1 MATEEVGLAKTRIS
15 NDLKLTHATEIQMK
29 ALPYIF
35 LLLLTSGCGEVA
47 NVTVETGPTLQD
59 AWLSSDKEG
68 ETHVTTYQP
77 TDTVFVKADLIG
89 AEAGTEVTAKFTA
102 VAVDHP
108 EVPPNTEVGAF
119 TQKFDGTL
127 NRMNFDFSNDGPMPS
142 GSYKV
147 DLSIAGKP
155 AKTLTFTIPPATAP

>member
-1 MATEEVGLAKTRIS
+1 
-15 NDLKLTHATEIQMK
+15 MK
-29 ALPYIF
+29 AFTFIGI
-35 LLLLTSGCGEVA
+35 LLLTIGCGD
-47 NVTVETGPTLQD
+47 TVKVSVGTGPTFQD

-68 ETHVTTYQP
+68 ETHVTSYGP

-89 AEAGTEVTAKFTA
+89 AESGTEVTAKFIA

-108 EVPPNTEVGAF
+108 EVPANTEIAAI

-127 NRMNFDFSNDGPMPS
+127 NRMNFDLTNDGPMPP

-155 AKTLTFTIPPATAP
+155 AKTLTFTIPPASGP